1 MGFRTLE
8 EVKAYRAARAF
19 KLAVYRLVKSRPAA
33 EGDHRFRS
41 QLFEAAASV
50 EVNIAEGFRRYGAGD
65 FSHFLR
71 ISRSSLE
78 EATCRLQDGID
89 RGYFTKADCRQAL
102 ELADEAGRLIVGLI
116 VSLRKFR
123 STSRSPLTGPPV
135 RHNQSDGDD
144 P

>member
-1 MGFRTLE
+1 MGFRTLD

-19 KLAVYRLVKSRPAA
+19 KLEVYRLVKSRPAA

-41 QLFEAAASV
+41 QLFEAAASA

-102 ELADEAGRLIVGLI
+102 ELADEAARLIVGLI

-135 RHNQSDGDD
+135 RNTPSDSDD